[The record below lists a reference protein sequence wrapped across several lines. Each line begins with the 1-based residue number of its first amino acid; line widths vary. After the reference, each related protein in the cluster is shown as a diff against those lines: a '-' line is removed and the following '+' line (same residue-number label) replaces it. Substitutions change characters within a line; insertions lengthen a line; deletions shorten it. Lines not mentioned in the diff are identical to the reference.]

1 MYNRSIS
8 KQITESLYQGKI
20 IIIYGARQVGK
31 TTLSKQILEE
41 QKTLGKKCLYL
52 NCELMSVKSRLETD
66 NEQSLKDFFGDN
78 NLVILDEA
86 QTISEI
92 GRKLKILV
100 DTYPKIQIIA
110 TGSSSFSLAN
120 QIGEPLVGRSRM
132 FIIYPLSILE
142 LKEKFN
148 NFELDS
154 KIENILRFGA
164 YPAIV
169 DLPDSMAAF
178 DLDNLTGSYLYK
190 DILAFENIKNS
201 SVISKLL
208 KLLALQVGNEVSIN
222 ELSTQLN
229 ISSQTVKKY
238 IDLLEKNFIIFSL
251 SALSKNIRKEISKSS
266 KIYFYDLGIR
276 NAIINNFNT
285 IDNRN
290 DVGALWE
297 NFCILERMKIN
308 QLKGIPVKKYFWR
321 TYNEEEVD
329 YIEEYNGQFFGYE
342 FKYSKDTFK
351 TPKAFLDLY
360 NNTEVKLV
368 NKKNYLQFLSA

>member
-222 ELSTQLN
+222 EL
-229 ISSQTVKKY
+229 
-238 IDLLEKNFIIFSL
+238 
-251 SALSKNIRKEISKSS
+251 
-266 KIYFYDLGIR
+266 
-276 NAIINNFNT
+276 
-285 IDNRN
+285 
-290 DVGALWE
+290 
-297 NFCILERMKIN
+297 
-308 QLKGIPVKKYFWR
+308 
-321 TYNEEEVD
+321 
-329 YIEEYNGQFFGYE
+329 
-342 FKYSKDTFK
+342 
-351 TPKAFLDLY
+351 
-360 NNTEVKLV
+360 
-368 NKKNYLQFLSA
+368 